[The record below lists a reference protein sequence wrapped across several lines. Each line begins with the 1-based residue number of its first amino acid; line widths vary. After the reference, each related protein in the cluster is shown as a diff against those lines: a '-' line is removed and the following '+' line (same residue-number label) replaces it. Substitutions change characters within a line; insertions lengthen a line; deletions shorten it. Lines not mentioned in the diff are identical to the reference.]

1 MIRSR
6 GTRDE
11 GFAGTYRLGE
21 AHEDEEG
28 VEVIRPRDEVHNRDR
43 KGQDDLCVRRRYNGN
58 NHSQLM
64 PRSGTLMLTTG
75 DVTTVDAPRVA

>member
-28 VEVIRPRDEVHNRDR
+28 VEVVRPRDEVHDRDR
-43 KGQDDLCVRRRYNGN
+43 KGQDDLCVRRRKQRHNQSA
-58 NHSQLM
+58 HA
-64 PRSGTLMLTTG
+64 PRLLTDADDS